1 MIRKETMLEMEFLL
15 ILGIGIVAGVIDVLP
30 MIKMKV
36 DKYSTL
42 SAFVY
47 YLIMPFIVFSV
58 KWFGSLWW
66 LRGGVVALLMAIPV
80 IILVAKE
87 DKKSPIAMTIMSI
100 VLGSLIGV
108 AGHFLNL
115 M

>member
-1 MIRKETMLEMEFLL
+1 MNFLL
-15 ILGIGIVAGVIDVLP
+15 TLFIGVVAGVIDVLP

-36 DKYSTL
+36 DKYSCL

-47 YLIMPFIVFSV
+47 YLIIPFVIFKVN
-58 KWFGSLWW
+58 WFGELWW
-66 LRGGVVALLMAIPV
+66 LRGGVTALLMAIPV

-87 DKKSPIAMTIMSI
+87 DKKSPVAMIIMSI
-100 VLGSLIGV
+100 VLGSIIGV
-108 AGHFLNL
+108 VGHTLNL

>member
-1 MIRKETMLEMEFLL
+1 MSIVLTLL
-15 ILGIGIVAGVIDVLP
+15 IGIIAGTIDVLP

-36 DKYSTL
+36 DKYSIY

-47 YLIMPFIVFSV
+47 YLILPFIIWNTNILSNF
-58 KWFGSLWW
+58 WW
-66 LRGGVVALLMAIPV
+66 LKGGLIAILMAIPV

-87 DKKSPIAMTIMSI
+87 DKKSPIAMVLMSI
-100 VLGSLIGV
+100 ILGSMIGIV
-108 AGHFLNL
+108 GHFLNL

>member
-1 MIRKETMLEMEFLL
+1 MNFLL
-15 ILGIGIVAGVIDVLP
+15 TLLIGIVAGVIDVLP

-36 DKYSTL
+36 DKYSCI

-47 YLIMPFIVFSV
+47 YLIVPFVIFGNN
-58 KWFGSLWW
+58 WFGNLWW
-66 LRGGVVALLMAIPV
+66 LKGGVVALLMAIPV

-87 DKKSPIAMTIMSI
+87 DKKSPVAMTIMSI
-100 VLGSLIGV
+100 VLGSIIGV
-108 AGHFLNL
+108 LGHFLNL

>member
-1 MIRKETMLEMEFLL
+1 MNFLL
-15 ILGIGIVAGVIDVLP
+15 TLLIGIVAGVIDVLP

-36 DKYSTL
+36 DKYSIL

-47 YLIMPFIVFSV
+47 YLIVPFVIFGIN
-58 KWFGSLWW
+58 WFGNIWW
-66 LRGGVVALLMAIPV
+66 LRGGVIAILMAIPV

-87 DKKSPIAMTIMSI
+87 DKKSPVAMTIMSI
-100 VLGSLIGV
+100 VLGSVIGV
-108 AGHFLNL
+108 IGHFLKL

>member
-1 MIRKETMLEMEFLL
+1 MNFLL
-15 ILGIGIVAGVIDVLP
+15 TLLIGIVAGVIDVLP

-36 DKYSTL
+36 DKYSCI

-47 YLIMPFIVFSV
+47 YVIVPFVIFGVD
-58 KWFGSLWW
+58 WFDNLWW
-66 LRGGVVALLMAIPV
+66 LRGGVVAILMAIPV

-87 DKKSPIAMTIMSI
+87 DKKSPVAMTIMSI
-100 VLGSLIGV
+100 VLGSIIGV
-108 AGHFLNL
+108 LGHFLNL

>member
-1 MIRKETMLEMEFLL
+1 MNFLL
-15 ILGIGIVAGVIDVLP
+15 TLLIGIFAGIIDILP

-47 YLIMPFIVFSV
+47 YLIVPFVIFGIN
-58 KWFGSLWW
+58 WFERLWW
-66 LRGGVVALLMAIPV
+66 FRGGIISILIAIPV

-100 VLGSLIGV
+100 VLGSIIGV
-108 AGHFLNL
+108 IGHFLDL

>member
-1 MIRKETMLEMEFLL
+1 MNFLL
-15 ILGIGIVAGVIDVLP
+15 TLLIGIGAGVIDVLP

-36 DKYSTL
+36 DKYSCI

-47 YLIMPFIVFSV
+47 YVIVPFVIFGIN
-58 KWFGSLWW
+58 WFGNLWW
-66 LRGGVVALLMAIPV
+66 LKGGVIALLMAIPV

-87 DKKSPIAMTIMSI
+87 DKKSPIAMTIISI
-100 VLGSLIGV
+100 VLGSIIGV
-108 AGHFLNL
+108 LGHFLKL

>member
-1 MIRKETMLEMEFLL
+1 MNFLQTLL
-15 ILGIGIVAGVIDVLP
+15 IGIIVGVIDVLP

-36 DKYSTL
+36 DKYACI

-47 YLIMPFIVFSV
+47 YLIVPFVIFGIN
-58 KWFGSLWW
+58 WFGNLWW
-66 LRGGVVALLMAIPV
+66 LRGGVVAILMAIPV

-87 DKKSPIAMTIMSI
+87 DKKSPVAMTIMSI
-100 VLGSLIGV
+100 VLGSIIGV
-108 AGHFLNL
+108 LGHFLKL

>member
-1 MIRKETMLEMEFLL
+1 MNFVLTLL
-15 ILGIGIVAGVIDVLP
+15 IGIVAGVIDVLP

-36 DKYSTL
+36 DKYSCI

-47 YLIMPFIVFSV
+47 YLIVPFVIFGINWFSN
-58 KWFGSLWW
+58 LWW
-66 LRGGVVALLMAIPV
+66 LRGGIVAILMAIPV

-87 DKKSPIAMTIMSI
+87 DKKSPLAMTIMSI
-100 VLGSLIGV
+100 VLGSIIGV
-108 AGHFLNL
+108 VGHFLNL

>member
-1 MIRKETMLEMEFLL
+1 MNFLL
-15 ILGIGIVAGVIDVLP
+15 TLLIGIVAGVIDVLP

-36 DKYSTL
+36 DKYSCL

-47 YLIMPFIVFSV
+47 YIILPFIIFSLH
-58 KWFGSLWW
+58 WFDNLWW
-66 LRGGVVALLMAIPV
+66 LKGGVVALLMAIPV

-100 VLGSLIGV
+100 VLGSVIGV
-108 AGHFLNL
+108 LGHFLNL

>member
-1 MIRKETMLEMEFLL
+1 MNFFITLL
-15 ILGIGIVAGVIDVLP
+15 IGLVAGVIDVLP

-36 DKYSTL
+36 DKHSTL

-47 YLIMPFIVFSV
+47 YLILPFVIYHID
-58 KWFGSLWW
+58 WFGSLWW
-66 LRGGVVALLMAIPV
+66 LRGGVAAILMAIPV

-87 DKKSPIAMTIMSI
+87 DKKSPIAMTMMSI
-100 VLGSLIGV
+100 VLGSIIGLV
-108 AGHFLNL
+108 GHFLNF

>member
-1 MIRKETMLEMEFLL
+1 MNFLL
-15 ILGIGIVAGVIDVLP
+15 TLLIGMVAGVIDVLP

-47 YLIMPFIVFSV
+47 YLIVPFIIFGVN
-58 KWFGSLWW
+58 WFENLWW
-66 LRGGVVALLMAIPV
+66 LRGGIVSILMAIPV

-100 VLGSLIGV
+100 ILGSIIGI

>member
-1 MIRKETMLEMEFLL
+1 MELL
-15 ILGIGIVAGVIDVLP
+15 LTLGIGIIAGVIDILP

-36 DKYSTL
+36 EKHSIL
-42 SAFVY
+42 SAFIY
-47 YLIMPFIVFSV
+47 YLILPFVIFNIN
-58 KWFGSLWW
+58 WFGSLWW
-66 LRGGVVALLMAIPV
+66 LRGGLVALLMAIPV
-80 IILVAKE
+80 IILVAKD

>member
-1 MIRKETMLEMEFLL
+1 MKILLTLL
-15 ILGIGIVAGVIDVLP
+15 IGIIAGVIDILP

-36 DKYSTL
+36 DKYSIV

-47 YLIMPFIVFSV
+47 YLIMPFIVFNTNL
-58 KWFGSLWW
+58 FTELWW
-66 LRGGVVALLMAIPV
+66 IRGGVIAILMAIPV

-100 VLGSLIGV
+100 ILGSIIGAV
-108 AGHFLNL
+108 GHFCGL

>member
-1 MIRKETMLEMEFLL
+1 MNFVLTLL
-15 ILGIGIVAGVIDVLP
+15 IGIVAGVIDVLP

-36 DKYSTL
+36 DKYSCI

-47 YLIMPFIVFSV
+47 YLIVPFIIFEV
-58 KWFGSLWW
+58 KWFGNLWW
-66 LRGGVVALLMAIPV
+66 LRGGIVTILMAIPV

-87 DKKSPIAMTIMSI
+87 DKKSPLAMTIMSI
-100 VLGSLIGV
+100 VLGSIIGV
-108 AGHFLNL
+108 VGHFLNL